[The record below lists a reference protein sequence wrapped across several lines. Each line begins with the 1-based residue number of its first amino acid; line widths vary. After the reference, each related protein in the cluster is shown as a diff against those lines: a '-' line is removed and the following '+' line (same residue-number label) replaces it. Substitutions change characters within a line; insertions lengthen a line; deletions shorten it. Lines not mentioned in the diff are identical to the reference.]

1 MKIKKD
7 KIFNYLLIYGIACL
21 LIASLYDLDINKAL
35 YNRNGIY
42 PNFFRLTA
50 EMPMIIIFSTACLTY
65 IRFGFYR
72 TNKILLALLAIASVG
87 FPLVS
92 SFTSLSYFEIHNVF
106 FSLLIFLF
114 YMACSYLISRSI
126 DSKNRNRV
134 LIYSL
139 FVIISIISIL
149 LSFSILKGIWGRT
162 RFFPM
167 YQGNDYT
174 MFTHWWQIPG
184 NSGSD
189 IFRSFPSGHTGAAAS
204 TFVLI
209 LLPSVFYKN
218 KFIKKYENFFLFGPI
233 VWTLLVQFARIFDGA
248 HYLSDTAA
256 SIIIS
261 CLVISLTKNML
272 KKFIK

>member
-7 KIFNYLLIYGIACL
+7 KIFNYLMIYGIACL
-21 LIASLYDLDINKAL
+21 LIASLYDLDINKTL

-50 EMPMIIIFSTACLTY
+50 EMPMIVVFSSACFTY
-65 IRFGFYR
+65 IRYGYHR
-72 TNKILLALLAIASVG
+72 TNKILLALLAVAAVG

-106 FSLLIFLF
+106 FSTLIFFF
-114 YMACSYLISRSI
+114 YMACSFLIARSI
-126 DSKNRNRV
+126 NETSRNRV
-134 LIYSL
+134 LAYSL
-139 FVIISIISIL
+139 FVIISIILIL

-167 YQGNDYT
+167 HQGKDYT
-174 MFTHWWQIPG
+174 MFTHWWQLPG

-189 IFRSFPSGHTGAAAS
+189 IFKSFPSGHTGAAAS

-209 LLPSVFYKN
+209 LLPSIFYKN
-218 KFIKKYENFFLFGPI
+218 NFIKKYENFFLFGPI

-261 CLVISLTKNML
+261 CLVISLTKNIL

>member
-167 YQGNDYT
+167 HQGNDYT

>member
-7 KIFNYLLIYGIACL
+7 NIFNYLMIYGIVCL
-21 LIASLYDLDINKAL
+21 LIASLYDLDINKIL
-35 YNRNGIY
+35 YNRGGIY

-50 EMPMIIIFSTACLTY
+50 EMPMMIIFSTACLTY
-65 IRFGFYR
+65 VRYGFHR
-72 TNKILLALLAIASVG
+72 TNKIILSLLALAGIG

-92 SFTSLSYFEIHNVF
+92 SFTSLSYFEIHNLF
-106 FSLLIFLF
+106 LSLAIFLF
-114 YMACSYLISRSI
+114 YITCSFLIARSI
-126 DSKNRNRV
+126 NETSRNRV
-134 LIYSL
+134 LVYSL
-139 FVIISIISIL
+139 FTIISIILIL
-149 LSFSILKGIWGRT
+149 VSFTILKEIWGRT

-184 NSGSD
+184 NSGDD
-189 IFRSFPSGHTGAAAS
+189 IFKSFPSGHTGAAA
-204 TFVLI
+204 TNFILF

-218 KFIKKYENFFLFGPI
+218 EFIKKNEKFFYLGPI
-233 VWTLLVQFARIFDGA
+233 VWTLLVQYARIVDGA

-261 CLVISLTKNML
+261 VLLIKLTKNML
-272 KKFIK
+272 NKFIK

>member
-1 MKIKKD
+1 MRIKKD
-7 KIFNYLLIYGIACL
+7 KIFNYLMIYGIVCL

-167 YQGNDYT
+167 HQGNDYT

-233 VWTLLVQFARIFDGA
+233 VWTLLVQYARIFDGA

-261 CLVISLTKNML
+261 CLVISLTKKILN
-272 KKFIK
+272 KFIK

>member
-1 MKIKKD
+1 MRIKKD
-7 KIFNYLLIYGIACL
+7 KIFNYLMVYGIVCL
-21 LIASLYDLDINKAL
+21 LIASLYDLNINKAL
-35 YNRNGIY
+35 YNRNGVY

-72 TNKILLALLAIASVG
+72 THKVLLALLGLAAIG

-92 SFTSLSYFEIHNVF
+92 SFTTLSYFEINNIF

-114 YMACSYLISRSI
+114 YMTSSYLISKSI

-134 LIYSL
+134 LAYSL
-139 FVIISIISIL
+139 FVIISIILVL
-149 LSFSILKGIWGRT
+149 LSFSILKRIWGRT

-167 YQGNDYT
+167 HQGNDYT

-189 IFRSFPSGHTGAAAS
+189 IFRSFPSGHTGAAAT

-209 LLPSVFYKN
+209 LLPFVFYKN
-218 KFIKKYENFFLFGPI
+218 NFIKKYENFFLFGPI
-233 VWTLLVQFARIFDGA
+233 VWTLLVQYARIFDGA

-261 CLVISLTKNML
+261 CLVISLTKNIL

>member
-7 KIFNYLLIYGIACL
+7 KIFNYLMIYGIACL
-21 LIASLYDLDINKAL
+21 LIASLYDLDINKTL

-50 EMPMIIIFSTACLTY
+50 EMPMIVVFSSACFTY
-65 IRFGFYR
+65 IRYGYHR
-72 TNKILLALLAIASVG
+72 TNKILLALLAVAAVG

-106 FSLLIFLF
+106 FSMLIFFF
-114 YMACSYLISRSI
+114 YMACSFLIARSI
-126 DSKNRNRV
+126 NETSRNRV
-134 LIYSL
+134 LAYSL
-139 FVIISIISIL
+139 FVIISIILIL

-167 YQGNDYT
+167 HQGKDYT
-174 MFTHWWQIPG
+174 MFTHWWQLPG
-184 NSGSD
+184 NSESD
-189 IFRSFPSGHTGAAAS
+189 IFKSFPSGHTGAAAS

-209 LLPSVFYKN
+209 LLPSIFYKN
-218 KFIKKYENFFLFGPI
+218 NFIKKYENFFLFGPI

-261 CLVISLTKNML
+261 CLVISLTKNIL